1 MSDSLTKLNERVTQL
16 EHIVEELLAKPVVK
30 VKRLKPEAVLPTYQT
45 PGAAAM
51 DLVAC
56 LPLGGKITLWPGQP
70 AELVPTGIAIEL
82 PEGYEAQV
90 RPRSGLS
97 LNGITVA
104 NSPGTVDEDYRGE
117 VKVIM
122 RNHGATH
129 VIHHGDRIAQL
140 VIARVRQAE
149 MVEVEELSTT
159 KRGEGG
165 FGSTGK

>member
-1 MSDSLTKLNERVTQL
+1 MSDSLIKLNARVAHL

-30 VKRLKPEAVLPTYQT
+30 VKRVSPDAVIPAYQT

-56 LPLGGKITLWPGQP
+56 IPGNGKITLWPGEP

-97 LNGITVA
+97 LKGVVVA

-129 VIHHGDRIAQL
+129 VVHHGDRIAQL

-149 MVEVEELSTT
+149 LVAVDELSTT
-159 KRGEGG
+159 KRGDGG